1 MPVVTSPKAWARTA
15 GAVYLA
21 VIVLGAFAI
30 GFAPSPDTNESLY
43 RLSLAS
49 HAAVVALNMFLAA
62 IFYYLFLPV
71 SRIGAL
77 LVVLFSVLATAVE
90 GAGLANELGA
100 YSASEVHAAYVIQ
113 QVIFAFYNIVAGY
126 LIFRSMFW
134 PRLVGVLLA
143 AGGVS
148 YLVYSFGDILSPSF
162 AAHLVPWVQLPS
174 GVGEISFCLALL
186 IAGVNVRRWNELREL
201 TGAPDLL

>member
-1 MPVVTSPKAWARTA
+1 MTPRAWARTA
-15 GAVYLA
+15 GAIYLA

-30 GFAPSPDTNESLY
+30 GFAPTPEANEPLY
-43 RLSLAS
+43 RLSLAA
-49 HAAVVALNMFLAA
+49 HAAVLALDVFLAA

-77 LVVLFSVLATAVE
+77 LVVLFSVLAAAVE

-100 YSASEVHAAYVIQ
+100 YSASQVHAAYVIQ
-113 QVIFAFYNIVAGY
+113 QVIFAFYNIVAGF
-126 LIFRSMFW
+126 LVFRSGLW
-134 PRLVGVLLA
+134 PRVIGVLLA
-143 AGGVS
+143 VGGLS
-148 YLVYSFGDILSPSF
+148 YLLYSFGDILSPSF
-162 AAHLVPWVQLPS
+162 AVHLVPWVQLPS
-174 GVGEISFCLALL
+174 GVGEISFCLVLL